1 MINRY
6 MTKSLEQLFKA
17 YQFENDRID
26 KKDAETTKALIEKEI
41 RRRVNLAFILLDRVN
56 TEKEVEQ
63 VYKQFIEH

>member
-26 KKDAETTKALIEKEI
+26 KKDAEITKALIEKEI

>member
-1 MINRY
+1 

-26 KKDAETTKALIEKEI
+26 KKDAEITKALIEKEI